1 MFITGHRQ
9 AELNAA
15 VEAIGKNVPAVQSD
29 VSSLADLDRLFATDV
44 MASLIHQA
52 SLSDKMSPNV

>member
-1 MFITGHRQ
+1 MFITGRCQ

-15 VEAIGKNVPAVQSD
+15 VEAIGKNVRAVQSD

-52 SLSDKMSPNV
+52 FLSDKMSPNV